1 MRRQHIVNASRMQHW
16 LPLIGRPIELV
27 VGFHSVTPAKIPERL
42 RHVVS
47 DRLIHSGATGPRDP
61 QVTSRPSEGDVD
73 VIVLVGMMEQTP
85 TKGGGQPSQRT
96 IFF

>member
-1 MRRQHIVNASRMQHW
+1 M
-16 LPLIGRPIELV
+16 
-27 VGFHSVTPAKIPERL
+27 VGFHSVTPAKIPESL
-42 RHVVS
+42 RRVVS

-73 VIVLVGMMEQTP
+73 VIALVGMMEQTP

-96 IFF
+96 IFFPVILNSTQFDYKHIHI